1 MWYGVAMAA
10 SYILVRYEVHPEVRD
25 AAERAMH
32 EHASFVR
39 RELPRVTWTA
49 YRDPAAP
56 THYVA
61 LVRSED
67 PASGERNRQAFLSAM
82 AGHIAGEIEVTGCE
96 LVTSS
101 DLQRRH
107 RR

>member
-1 MWYGVAMAA
+1 MAA
-10 SYILVRYEVHPEVRD
+10 HAIARYEIRSDARD

-32 EHASFVR
+32 DHAAFVR
-39 RELPRVTWTA
+39 RELPDVTWTA

-56 THYVA
+56 ARYLAMTRAESRAGDERHRRA
-61 LVRSED
+61 LAAALA
-67 PASGERNRQAFLSAM
+67 PFLV
-82 AGHIAGEIEVTGCE
+82 GEIENTGCE

>member
-1 MWYGVAMAA
+1 MATYA
-10 SYILVRYEVHPEVRD
+10 IARYEIRSGARD

-32 EHASFVR
+32 DHASFVR
-39 RELPRVTWTA
+39 RELPDVTWTV

-56 THYVA
+56 ARHVA
-61 LVRSED
+61 ITRAESQAGD
-67 PASGERNRQAFLSAM
+67 ERHRQALA
-82 AGHIAGEIEVTGCE
+82 AALAPHLAGEIEITGCE